1 MTTTASTPT
10 APTPSPLAARVRP
23 ALMVGA
29 MTIAYYASPDVVDSR
44 PLRGV
49 VKTALMGGITAVSMD
64 DWRKDRAAARAAAS
78 STDDVNEPD
87 DALEPDVVGEEDE
100 LPTAELVRRMPAGKG
115 AALAA
120 VAGGAMAASVLVTIG
135 AERWIFR
142 RGQAR
147 AAAGSP
153 LAHTLPALLWG
164 GIAAAGMLI
173 PGPEATDRA

>member
-1 MTTTASTPT
+1 VTTTASTPT

-78 STDDVNEPD
+78 STDD
-87 DALEPDVVGEEDE
+87 ALEPDVVGEEDE

-115 AALAA
+115 AALSA